1 MMRKLL
7 YFIPA
12 LIVAVLGAAF
22 YMQLGKDASKVPS
35 ALIGQ
40 PAPAFSLGAVEGTG
54 KPGLA
59 TPDFT
64 GKVTVLNVFASWCV
78 PCRAE
83 HPVVTELAKRDDIEV
98 VGLNYKDK
106 PADALKWLRELGDPY
121 DRIGADSDGRVGI
134 DFGVYGV
141 PETFVIDAA
150 GVIRAKHVG
159 PLTPAHITSVIN
171 PAIEAAKQ

>member
-1 MMRKLL
+1 MRKFL

-12 LIVAVLGAAF
+12 LVMAALGAAF
-22 YMQLGKDASKVPS
+22 FFQLGKDASVVPS
-35 ALIGQ
+35 ALIGK
-40 PAPAFSLGAVEGTG
+40 PAPGFDLTAIEGHD

-59 TPDFT
+59 KSDFT
-64 GKVTVLNVFASWCV
+64 GRITVLNVFASWCV

-83 HPVVTELAKRDDIEV
+83 HPVVTELALRDDIEV

-106 PADALKWLRELGDPY
+106 PADARRWLAELGDPY
-121 DRIGADSDGRVGI
+121 DRIGADADGRVRI

-141 PETFVIDAA
+141 PETFVIDGE

-159 PLTPAHITSVIN
+159 PLTPEHVAKTII
-171 PAIEAAKQ
+171 PAIEALKQ

>member
-1 MMRKLL
+1 MRKFL

-12 LIVAVLGAAF
+12 LVMAALGAAF
-22 YMQLGKDASKVPS
+22 FFQLGKDASVVTS
-35 ALIGQ
+35 ALIGK
-40 PAPAFSLGAVEGTG
+40 PAPGFDLTAIEGHD

-59 TPDFT
+59 KSDFT
-64 GKVTVLNVFASWCV
+64 GRITVLNVFASWCV

-83 HPVVTELAKRDDIEV
+83 HPVVTELALRDDIEV

-106 PADALKWLRELGDPY
+106 PADARRWLAELGDPY
-121 DRIGADSDGRVGI
+121 DRIGADADGRVRI

-141 PETFVIDAA
+141 PETFVIDGE

-159 PLTPAHITSVIN
+159 PLTPEHVAKTII
-171 PAIEAAKQ
+171 PAIEALKQ